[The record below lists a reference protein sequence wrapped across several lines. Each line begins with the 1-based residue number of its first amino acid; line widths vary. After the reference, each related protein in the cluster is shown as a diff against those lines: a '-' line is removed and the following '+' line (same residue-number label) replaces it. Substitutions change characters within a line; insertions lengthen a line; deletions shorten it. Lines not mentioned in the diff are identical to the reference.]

1 MTPPVGMTK
10 ERVVE
15 RERTVVRDRVDPNAV
30 SHYFACCTP
39 ENLFI

>member
-1 MTPPVGMTK
+1 MTK